1 MSRADRQRYKT
12 RNWRDYNAALKR
24 RGSRTIW
31 PDPEMQWEATP
42 SGKRGRQ
49 QVFSAASIQ
58 TCLTMKVLFGMV
70 LRQATGF
77 VESLLQLIGLDRK
90 VPDFSTL
97 CRRQKALVVDI
108 ASRRSSAP
116 LLF

>member
-1 MSRADRQRYKT
+1 
-12 RNWRDYNAALKR
+12 
-24 RGSRTIW
+24 
-31 PDPEMQWEATP
+31 MQWEATP

-58 TCLTMKVLFGMV
+58 ACLRMKVLSGLA
-70 LRQATGF
+70 LRQAIGF

-90 VPDFSTL
+90 EPDFSTL